1 MRINTA
7 LILCAGFGKRLNPI
21 TLNTPKPLLEIK
33 DVSTLER
40 CINLI
45 EKLGIQKILINTFY
59 LKDQFSVF
67 LDSKNFN
74 IDIKIIEDGEHILDT
89 GGGIQNMIKDS
100 NEKDFIIFNPDTI
113 WSKNYKEEILKMEKI
128 YFSEKLENI
137 LLLANKKLSFDKKL
151 KGDFNLKNNL
161 INKDA
166 EKEFI
171 YIGCQIINKKL
182 FIKESRI
189 VAGVKF
195 YSENKDLIMQV
206 AEIYNVDPFIILS
219 IAGIE
224 SNYGKHYKGF
234 TVFNSLYTQ
243 IHEMPKRA
251 KWASKEL
258 ASYLEYCFKDNVDPQ
273 SIEGSY
279 AGAFGFGQFIPSSFN
294 RYSVDF
300 DNDGVRRPHD
310 WPDVVGSIAHYLI
323 KNGYIPGS
331 SNYSKGGD
339 IWKSVWAYNHSDN
352 YVMAVLGLTE
362 KIRDRSS
369 YLYSNVENR
378 LNYVIE
384 NFDPLDN
391 KSVSDLQK
399 ALNANGYNLEIDG
412 RLGGKTLD
420 ALREA
425 QSKRN

>member
-33 DVSTLER
+33 DVSMLER

-67 LDSKNFN
+67 LNSKNFN

-113 WSKNYKEEILKMEKI
+113 WSNDYKDEILKMEKM

-161 INKDA
+161 INKEA

-182 FIKESRI
+182 FIKEKIENYSI
-189 VAGVKF
+189 LEIWNNLLDQKKLFGYESQKDF
-195 YSENKDLIMQV
+195 YHLTDLDIFKKLKDL
-206 AEIYNVDPFIILS
+206 
-219 IAGIE
+219 
-224 SNYGKHYKGF
+224 
-234 TVFNSLYTQ
+234 
-243 IHEMPKRA
+243 
-251 KWASKEL
+251 
-258 ASYLEYCFKDNVDPQ
+258 
-273 SIEGSY
+273 
-279 AGAFGFGQFIPSSFN
+279 
-294 RYSVDF
+294 
-300 DNDGVRRPHD
+300 
-310 WPDVVGSIAHYLI
+310 
-323 KNGYIPGS
+323 
-331 SNYSKGGD
+331 
-339 IWKSVWAYNHSDN
+339 
-352 YVMAVLGLTE
+352 
-362 KIRDRSS
+362 
-369 YLYSNVENR
+369 
-378 LNYVIE
+378 
-384 NFDPLDN
+384 
-391 KSVSDLQK
+391 
-399 ALNANGYNLEIDG
+399 
-412 RLGGKTLD
+412 
-420 ALREA
+420 
-425 QSKRN
+425 